1 MAQHFLYSAAAK
13 TLTLAQIFRMTD
25 DEAYGLLKSMR
36 WDGGEP
42 VCPHCGG
49 CTVYEIRTRKIF
61 KCKGCRQQFSLTS
74 GTLFASFKRPLRDYL
89 AAIALFVN
97 GSKGVSALQMSREL
111 GMAHKSAF
119 VLLHKLREAMAADA
133 PETLGG
139 TVEID
144 GGWFG
149 GHIREANMKADRVD
163 RRRVGVRIARRAVV
177 VARER
182 GGRTVTNVF
191 ANETDSTSFIL
202 STVEPGTVIHTDEG
216 HGWDRLRH
224 HYVMNRVNHQLGYSI
239 KGACTNQAE
248 SFFARMR
255 RAEIGTY
262 HCISGAYL
270 TRYAAEMAWREDHRR
285 KSNGEQFNCV
295 AGLAIKAA
303 KSDTFTGYWQRRAA

>member
-13 TLTLAQIFRMTD
+13 TLTLAQVFRLTD
-25 DEAYGLLKSMR
+25 DEAYDLLKAMR
-36 WDGGEP
+36 WEGGEP
-42 VCPHCGG
+42 TCPHCGS
-49 CTVYEIRTRKIF
+49 CTVYDIRTRKIF
-61 KCKGCRQQFSLTS
+61 KCKDCRQQFSLTS

-97 GSKGVSALQMSREL
+97 GAKGVSALQMSREL

-119 VLLHKLREAMAADA
+119 VLLHKLREAMASDEPAS
-133 PETLGG
+133 LGG
-139 TVEID
+139 VVEVD

-149 GHIREANMKADRVD
+149 GHQREANMKADRID
-163 RRRVGVRIARRAVV
+163 RRYTFHATSRRAVV

-182 GGRTVTNVF
+182 GGRTATAVF
-191 ANETDSTSFIL
+191 KHEADSKDFIISKL
-202 STVEPGTVIHTDEG
+202 EAGTVVHTDDG
-216 HGWDRLRH
+216 RGWDQLRH
-224 HYVMNRVNHQLGYSI
+224 SFQMRRVSHEHGYSI

-285 KSNGEQFNCV
+285 KSNGEQFACV
-295 AGLAIKAA
+295 AGLAIRSG
-303 KSDTFTGYWQRRAA
+303 KSRAFTGYWQRAA